1 MANLK
6 ESEFSLN
13 SLKDIEKEK
22 LTLSDIGSVIR
33 SYRSQRGMSRQIL
46 ANRSGISMRY
56 LAQLESGGGN
66 PTLAILKNIAY
77 SLNITLS
84 NLLFLKSNK
93 DTKIEIIKGKF
104 DQYNNSQINKIVNFL
119 NKIDIENKKKK
130 KNKIAL
136 IGLRGAGKSTLGSM
150 YSKENNIPMFEVTNE
165 VEKLGGM
172 NISEIIELGGQE
184 MYRRLEFN
192 AIHKLY
198 KKSNKLII
206 STGGSIVSEKETFNF
221 LLNNFY
227 TIWIKANPKE
237 HMDRVIKQ
245 GDSRPMNSNPKAMD
259 DLYNILKERQHLYA
273 QADLVINTEN
283 MDVGA
288 TFKEFKNKI
297 NLNIG

>member
-1 MANLK
+1 MANLN
-6 ESEFSLN
+6 EYDLSLN
-13 SLKDIEKEK
+13 SFKDIEREK
-22 LTLSDIGSVIR
+22 FTLSDIGSVIR

-77 SLNITLS
+77 SLNVTLS
-84 NLLFLKSNK
+84 SLLFLKSNK
-93 DTKIEIIKGKF
+93 DTKIESIKSKF
-104 DQYNNSQINKIVNFL
+104 DQYNNSQINKILNFL
-119 NKIDIENKKKK
+119 EKIDSDGKKIN

-136 IGLRGAGKSTLGSM
+136 IGLRGAGKSTLGEM
-150 YSKENNIPMFEVTNE
+150 YSRENDIPMYEVTNE

-198 KKSNKLII
+198 KNKNKLII
-206 STGGSIVSEKETFNF
+206 STGGSVVSEKETFNF
-221 LLNNFY
+221 LLKNFY

-245 GDSRPMNSNPKAMD
+245 GDSRPMRSNPKAMD
-259 DLYNILKERQHLYA
+259 DLNNILKERQHLYA
-273 QADLVINTEN
+273 KADLIIDTEN
-283 MDVGA
+283 KDA
-288 TFKEFKNKI
+288 NASYYNFKNKI
-297 NLNIG
+297 DFNI

>member
-1 MANLK
+1 MTNLN
-6 ESEFSLN
+6 ESDLSLN
-13 SLKDIEKEK
+13 SFKDIEREK

-56 LAQLESGGGN
+56 LAQLESGAGN

-77 SLNITLS
+77 SLNVTLS
-84 NLLFLKSNK
+84 TLLFLKSNK
-93 DTKIEIIKGKF
+93 DSKIESIKSKF
-104 DQYNNSQINKIVNFL
+104 DQYNNSQIKKITNFL
-119 NKIDIENKKKK
+119 DKIDNDNKKFN

-136 IGLRGAGKSTLGSM
+136 IGLRGAGKSTIGNL
-150 YSKENNIPMFEVTNE
+150 YSKDYNIPMYEVTNE

-192 AIHKLY
+192 AIHKFY
-198 KKSNKLII
+198 KYKNKLII

-221 LLNNFY
+221 LLKNFY
-227 TIWIKANPKE
+227 TVWIKANPKE
-237 HMDRVIKQ
+237 HMNRVIKQ
-245 GDSRPMNSNPKAMD
+245 GDSRPMRSNPKAMD

-273 QADLVINTEN
+273 KANLIIDTEN
-283 MDVGA
+283 KDVN
-288 TFKEFKNKI
+288 TSYYDFKNKI
-297 NLNIG
+297 NLNI

>member
-1 MANLK
+1 MANLN
-6 ESEFSLN
+6 EYDLSLN
-13 SLKDIEKEK
+13 SFKDIEREK

-77 SLNITLS
+77 SLNVTLS
-84 NLLFLKSNK
+84 SLLFLKSNK
-93 DTKIEIIKGKF
+93 DTKIESIKNKF
-104 DQYNNSQINKIVNFL
+104 DQYNNSQINKILNFL
-119 NKIDIENKKKK
+119 EKIDSDDKKIN

-136 IGLRGAGKSTLGSM
+136 IGLRGAGKSTLGGM
-150 YSKENNIPMFEVTNE
+150 YSRENDIPMYEITNE
-165 VEKLGGM
+165 IEKLGGM

-198 KKSNKLII
+198 KNKNKLII
-206 STGGSIVSEKETFNF
+206 STGGSVVSEKETFNF
-221 LLNNFY
+221 LLKNFY

-237 HMDRVIKQ
+237 HMNRVIKQ
-245 GDSRPMNSNPKAMD
+245 GDSRPMRSNPKAMD
-259 DLYNILKERQHLYA
+259 DLNNILKERQHLYA
-273 QADLVINTEN
+273 KADLIIDTEN
-283 MDVGA
+283 RDTSA
-288 TFKEFKNKI
+288 AYYNFKNKI
-297 NLNIG
+297 DFNI

>member
-1 MANLK
+1 MTNLN
-6 ESEFSLN
+6 EYDLSLN
-13 SLKDIEKEK
+13 SFKDIEREK

-56 LAQLESGGGN
+56 LAQLESGRGN

-77 SLNITLS
+77 SLNVTLS
-84 NLLFLKSNK
+84 SLLFLKSNK
-93 DTKIEIIKGKF
+93 DTKIESIKNKF
-104 DQYNNSQINKIVNFL
+104 DQYNNSQINKILNFL
-119 NKIDIENKKKK
+119 EKIDSDDKKIN

-136 IGLRGAGKSTLGSM
+136 IGLRGAGKSTLGGM
-150 YSKENNIPMFEVTNE
+150 YSRENDIPMYEITNE
-165 VEKLGGM
+165 IEKLGGM

-198 KKSNKLII
+198 KNKNKLII
-206 STGGSIVSEKETFNF
+206 STGGSVVSEKETFNF
-221 LLNNFY
+221 LLKNFY

-245 GDSRPMNSNPKAMD
+245 GDSRPMRSNPKAMD
-259 DLYNILKERQHLYA
+259 DLNNILKERQHLYA
-273 QADLVINTEN
+273 KADLIIDTEN
-283 MDVGA
+283 RDTSA
-288 TFKEFKNKI
+288 AYYNFKNKI
-297 NLNIG
+297 DFNI